1 MMLGL
6 VVSLLASQAVYQW
19 VDGQGQAH
27 FTNVAESIPAGVQR
41 RELTFG
47 ERVPLVRPSETGARA
62 PEARPSETAGRASE
76 TRTSEST
83 ARPAEAP
90 APSPVQRD
98 GCELAQEQVDALE
111 QQLAEG
117 EESAQ
122 AEEARQAEACQQA
135 LNTLGEGAWLR
146 CRAGIAAPSVSPI
159 KEQLD
164 AARDGLRRA
173 QAGGCR

>member
-47 ERVPLVRPSETGARA
+47 ERVPMVRPSETGTRA
-62 PEARPSETAGRASE
+62 PEARTSETA
-76 TRTSEST
+76 
-83 ARPAEAP
+83 ARPAETP

-98 GCELAQEQVDALE
+98 GCELAREQVAALE
-111 QQLAEG
+111 QQLAQG

-146 CRAGIAAPSVSPI
+146 CRAGLAAPAVSPI

-164 AARDGLRRA
+164 AAREGLRRA